1 VRAEI
6 TGNIMT
12 PSPGDVRKEVGKNL
26 VPRREAVVWRKS
38 WRKTGVRWLKFNA
51 VGGIG
56 IGVQLLVL
64 QSLTSRFHVNYL
76 VSTALAVEAAVV
88 HNFVWHERYTWVDR
102 LQPPWQRSLP
112 RFVRFNLTIG
122 AVSIVGN
129 VVLMRVMMGSGHLN
143 YLVANGIAIAL
154 CSVVNF
160 LVSDGVVFQE
170 RSTEL

>member
-1 VRAEI
+1 
-6 TGNIMT
+6 
-12 PSPGDVRKEVGKNL
+12 
-26 VPRREAVVWRKS
+26 
-38 WRKTGVRWLKFNA
+38 
-51 VGGIG
+51 
-56 IGVQLLVL
+56 
-64 QSLTSRFHVNYL
+64 
-76 VSTALAVEAAVV
+76 
-88 HNFVWHERYTWVDR
+88 
-102 LQPPWQRSLP
+102 
-112 RFVRFNLTIG
+112 VRFNLTIG